1 MKFSY
6 LLIIIGISLFL
17 GNQSITYGKSYLPT
31 GDLYPILQDQTLKQ
45 HLDAIYDFREEKKY
59 DAAIENLSDLILDAK
74 NENDYNYVFHGYNLL
89 SVIYDEINDTI
100 PALAYAKSALEFAK
114 RSKNDTLISWGY
126 NNLAAS
132 LADNPATRMQ
142 ALEYYKKSLEIQQ
155 RLNSGVF
162 LDAALNIAEL
172 YGKEGNYVMM
182 YPYLKKAADS
192 YDNDFEYYNDPII
205 YLNIT
210 WGDYYKALSI
220 NSKALEH
227 YADAYER
234 IERDNL
240 TPLALEFY
248 EKYADFLQTQNNK
261 DLAYDV
267 QQNYLK
273 HYKLREKTLE
283 TETLKLALAHAETEE
298 LRRQRNEAEMKQQLL
313 DHDLQRKKI
322 QFILLG
328 SILGLLSLF
337 LAYLFYSEKLRLGLI
352 NNLKRNNKNLLK
364 AKNLAEKS
372 ERAKSKFF
380 STLSHE
386 MRTPLYGVTG
396 IISLLEKRKEFEA
409 FKEEIGSLKFSADHL
424 LDIINDL
431 LDLSKLEDESF
442 SLINKRFNVK
452 LLAED
457 LISSFDQN
465 SLKNA
470 DCNLKCV
477 IDSSVPDYVI
487 GDARRVSQVLV
498 NILGN
503 ALKFTPKG
511 NIILRLRSEVLED
524 DKCRVHFEVQDDG
537 IGIPK
542 ERQELIF
549 DEFSQLEQLQ
559 NTDASSDLKGTGLG
573 LPIVRKILEKM
584 DSEIYLKSA
593 VGKGSTFMFSIDFEE
608 ATHISTVAHKPESV
622 NSLGGSSLK
631 GLRCLIVDDNKIN
644 RLVTKRVLENLE
656 VLTFEAQNGE
666 EALER
671 AKKHYFDF
679 ILMDINMPGMN
690 GYETT
695 QAIRIFDKLIPI
707 IALTAA
713 EASFIK
719 KAAQNSG
726 MNDIVTKPYNVED
739 LSATI
744 SKHVQIR
751 NLISSF

>member
-6 LLIIIGISLFL
+6 LFFFIGVSLLI
-17 GNQSITYGKSYLPT
+17 GNYSITYGKSYLPA
-31 GDLYPILQDQTLKQ
+31 GDLFPILQDQTLEQ
-45 HLDAIYDFREEKKY
+45 HLDAIYEFREEKKY
-59 DAAIENLSDLILDAK
+59 DVAIENLSDLIIDAK
-74 NENDYNYVFHGYNLL
+74 NLNDYTYVFHGYNLL

-114 RSKNDTLISWGY
+114 QSKNDTLISWGY

-142 ALEYYKKSLEIQQ
+142 ALEYYKQSLEIQQ
-155 RLNSGVF
+155 RLNTGVF

-182 YPYLKKAADS
+182 YPYLKKATAS
-192 YDNDFEYYNDPII
+192 YDHSYEYYNDPII
-205 YLNIT
+205 YLDMT
-210 WGDYYKALSI
+210 WGDYYKGLHVP
-220 NSKALEH
+220 SKALEH
-227 YADAYER
+227 YAEAYER
-234 IERDNL
+234 IERDNK
-240 TPLALEFY
+240 TSLALEFY
-248 EKYADFLQTQNNK
+248 ENYALFLKEQNYN
-261 DLAYDV
+261 DRAFEV
-267 QQNYLK
+267 QQQYLK

-283 TETLKLALAHAETEE
+283 TETLKLALARAETEE
-298 LRRQRNEAEMKQQLL
+298 LRRQRNDAEMKQQLL

-470 DCNLKCV
+470 ACTLKCV
-477 IDSSVPDYVI
+477 IDSSVPDYII
-487 GDARRVSQVLV
+487 GDARRISQVLV

-511 NIILRLRSEVLED
+511 NIILRLRSEDLGANR
-524 DKCRVHFEVQDDG
+524 CRIHFEVQDDG

-559 NTDASSDLKGTGLG
+559 NEETATDLKGTGLG

-593 VGKGSTFMFSIDFEE
+593 VGKGSTFMFSIDFEKTLSTSKTSTNE
-608 ATHISTVAHKPESV
+608 ISG
-622 NSLGGSSLK
+622 NSLKVKSLK

-656 VLTFEAQNGE
+656 IITFEAQNGE

-671 AKKHYFDF
+671 AKKHHFDF

-695 QAIRIFDKLIPI
+695 QAIRIFDKHIPI

-713 EASFIK
+713 EASFITK
-719 KAAQNSG
+719 TAQNSG
-726 MNDIVTKPYNVED
+726 MNDIVTKPYNVDD
-739 LSATI
+739 LSSTI

-751 NLISSF
+751 NLIASF